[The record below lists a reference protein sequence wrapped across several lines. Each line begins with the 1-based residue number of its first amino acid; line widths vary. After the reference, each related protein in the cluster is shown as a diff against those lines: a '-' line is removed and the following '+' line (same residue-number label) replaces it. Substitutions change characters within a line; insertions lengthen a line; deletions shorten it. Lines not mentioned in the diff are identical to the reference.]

1 MADEQRPAQ
10 EIYQPP
16 WRQGVGPLPRLVV
29 QPTIRF
35 MRIEAAAGIVIVLGA
50 LIALIWA
57 NVDSHSYES
66 FWHTPIIFDF
76 DIITLEESLEG
87 WVNDALMVMFF
98 FVVGMEIKR
107 EVTHGELADRRAA
120 AFPVLAALG
129 GMVVPAALFTL
140 VNLNSGGGA
149 GWGIPVATDIAFAIG
164 VLTLL
169 GNRVPIQLKVFLL
182 ALAVADDIGGI
193 LIIAVF
199 YTDNVEL
206 GWLAAAFG
214 FIALIFV
221 MQRIGIRSIPAY
233 ILAGLGLWLATFES
247 GIEPTIAGVAL
258 GLMTP
263 AGALYDPDR
272 LPGQITRRV
281 ALFEEALAEPNV
293 HTREE
298 TAIEAVREIEE
309 LTRESAG
316 PLQRVEHFLSPWSAF
331 VVIPIF
337 ALANAGVQLGG
348 DVIDDALS
356 SSVAWGIAIGLI
368 GGKFLGVLLF
378 AWLAVRLHLA
388 IKPDVIHWRQIAG
401 VSLLAGIGFT
411 VAIFIAGLAYD
422 DQALIEEAKIGI
434 LAASIVA
441 AVMGYSFLRLLGPSE
456 SDQAVSGDT
465 REFSA
470 ADDPTA

>member
-10 EIYQPP
+10 EIFQPP
-16 WRQGVGPLPRLVV
+16 WRQGVGRLPRLVV

-57 NVDSHSYES
+57 NVDIHSYES

-76 DIITLEESLEG
+76 DIIRLEESLEG
-87 WVNDALMVMFF
+87 WVNDALMVIFF

-120 AFPVLAALG
+120 AFPVLAAVG
-129 GMVVPAALFTL
+129 GMVVPATLFTL

-199 YTDNVEL
+199 YTDNLEF

-214 FIALIFV
+214 FVALIFV

-247 GIEPTIAGVAL
+247 GIEATIAGVAL

-272 LPGQITRRV
+272 LPGQISRRV
-281 ALFEEALAEPNV
+281 ALFKAALAEPNV

-298 TAIEAVREIEE
+298 TAIEVVREIEE

-337 ALANAGVQLGG
+337 ALANAGVELGG
-348 DVIDDALS
+348 GVIDDALS
-356 SSVAWGIAIGLI
+356 SSIAWGIAIGLI
-368 GGKFLGVLLF
+368 GGKLLGVLLF
-378 AWLAVRLHLA
+378 AWLAVRLDLA
-388 IKPDVIHWRQIAG
+388 IKPDVIRWRHIAG

-411 VAIFIAGLAYD
+411 VAIYIAGLAYD

-441 AVMGYSFLRLLGPSE
+441 AIVGYSFLRLLPPSG
-456 SDQAVSGDT
+456 SDEAAGGVAS
-465 REFSA
+465 EFSA
-470 ADDPTA
+470 AHDPTA

>member
-1 MADEQRPAQ
+1 
-10 EIYQPP
+10 
-16 WRQGVGPLPRLVV
+16 
-29 QPTIRF
+29 
-35 MRIEAAAGIVIVLGA
+35 MRIEAAAGIVIVLAA

-57 NVDSHSYES
+57 NVDNHSYEA
-66 FWHTPIIFDF
+66 FWQAPIILDF
-76 DIITLEESLEG
+76 DILVLERSLEE
-87 WVNDALMVMFF
+87 WVNDGLMVIFF

-107 EVTHGELADRRAA
+107 ELTHGELADRRAA
-120 AFPVLAALG
+120 AFPAMAALG
-129 GMVVPAALFTL
+129 GMIVPATLFTL
-140 VNLNSGGGA
+140 INLNSGGGA

-199 YTDNVEL
+199 YTDNL
-206 GWLAAAFG
+206 DFGWLAAAFG
-214 FIALIFV
+214 FIGLILI
-221 MQRIGIRSIPAY
+221 MQRVGIRAIPAY

-247 GIEPTIAGVAL
+247 GVAATIAGVAL

-272 LPGQITRRV
+272 LPGRISRRV
-281 ALFEEALAEPNV
+281 ALFEEAMDEPNV

-298 TAIEAVREIEE
+298 TATELIREIEE
-309 LTRESAG
+309 LARESSG
-316 PLQRVEHFLSPWSAF
+316 PLERVEHFLSSWSAF

-337 ALANAGVQLGG
+337 ALANAGIELSG

-356 SSVAWGIAIGLI
+356 SSVAWGVAVGLI
-368 GGKFLGVLLF
+368 AGKFVGVLLF
-378 AWLAVRLHLA
+378 AWFAVRVGLAV
-388 IKPDVIHWRQIAG
+388 KPSVMRWSQIAG

-422 DQALIEEAKIGI
+422 DLALIEEAKIGI

-441 AVMGYSFLRLLGPSE
+441 AIVGFAFLRLLPAS
-456 SDQAVSGDT
+456 VSRAEPT
-465 REFSA
+465 REPDEFPAPS
-470 ADDPTA
+470 DPTA